1 MRRYVNVS
9 VRSSILNTLVSV
21 SIFCIS
27 SSLLYFVPFR
37 TYPTCWAI
45 PLRPSDSRAIF
56 FVTSSVKMLRFCHA
70 SIVRSCRRPRFAS
83 ELILSY
89 PGRKTLRLKIGQPTA
104 SPHVQNLSACVEFFL
119 CLVATFPKGSCTSYS
134 ITPSPI
140 LYPSIDSVILFGQL
154 DEANQRCTGS

>member
-1 MRRYVNVS
+1 MRRYVDVS

-21 SIFCIS
+21 SILCIS
-27 SSLLYFVPFR
+27 SFLLYFVPFR
-37 TYPTCWAI
+37 TCPIRWAI

-119 CLVATFPKGSCTSYS
+119 CLVATFPNGSCTSYS
-134 ITPSPI
+134 TTLSPI
-140 LYPSIDSVILFGQL
+140 PCPSTASVIPFGQF
-154 DEANQRCTGS
+154 DES